1 MVYKFIVMTTLTPT
15 QQQFIRD
22 NFKTM
27 LYKDIAAKIST
38 QDAPVTENKVQY
50 FCYNNNLRKQV
61 RKGRGRRYIRQPIP
75 APVKTGKHWPA
86 DHTNK
91 SREDYINYYLSL

>member
-1 MVYKFIVMTTLTPT
+1 MTTLTTT

-22 NFKTM
+22 NYKTM
-27 LYKDIAAKIST
+27 LYKDIATSIGT
-38 QDAPVTENKVQY
+38 TEGKVQY
-50 FCYNNNLRKQV
+50 FCYSHNLRKQV

-86 DHTNK
+86 DHTNI
-91 SREDYINYYLSL
+91 SREQHVERILNYL